1 MIITA
6 AIVGLVLGLL
16 AGGRLDALLNA
27 RLRFGALIVAA
38 ILLRYGTQIAIANDV
53 QVADTLRLPLYAAAF
68 GILAVCLWLN
78 RDRPGLL
85 AVLAGVIANG
95 LAIVVNGGWMPVYL
109 PSLQAS
115 GLTAADLQP
124 TFHIVLP
131 AELNLSFLLHAG
143 PLGDIVP
150 YPIPPLNNVT
160 SIGDVF
166 IAIGLAWFLF
176 ATLTRGE
183 ISDTPVGVALWR
195 GRPQPVAM
203 DRPIVLGGGI
213 GPGLVSPTDLEK
225 FEVPEAE
232 TRAGP
237 KPPHSQRIRQHPYA
251 RLARDARFSAFWTG
265 QTISL
270 FGDRLNQVAIGVL
283 VLTTTGSAL
292 QTGLVFFSAT
302 LPNLVLGPIAGP
314 FVDRWD
320 QKRVMIASDLI
331 RAGLVALIPFAVNA
345 NIWLVYPL
353 AFAITT
359 VSLFFRPAKAAVIPR
374 IVDEEDLVPAN
385 AALWTGETIA
395 DIAGY
400 PLAGLLVA
408 ALGAS
413 VWIAFWIDSAT
424 YLISAGLIFA
434 IAIPPVVAAVTE
446 KVGGAVREFIND
458 LRDGWRVLRERPS
471 MFQNTLVSAVAQ
483 LSIGTTIALTIVYG
497 RDALDG
503 RFIPFPQNYAA
514 IDAVIG
520 VGNLVGGFAIGL
532 IGARMRKGPL
542 IVLGFIG
549 MGVGTIVMGLTQN
562 VLIALAA
569 SLATGIFNLVY
580 VIPTQALF
588 AEQTPEGFMGRVVA
602 FRSSLVLGALTLSM
616 AVSSIAAEHV
626 PVGTII
632 AVAGVITLVAGIV
645 AGLLPAIRD
654 S

>member
-1 MIITA
+1 VILTVAII
-6 AIVGLVLGLL
+6 GLVLGLL
-16 AGGRLDALLNA
+16 AGGRLGALFNA
-27 RLRFGALIVAA
+27 RLRFGALILVA
-38 ILLRYGTQIAIANDV
+38 ILLRYGTQISIANGV
-53 QVADTLRLPLYAAAF
+53 QIADTLRLPLYASAF

-85 AVLAGVIANG
+85 AVLAGVVANG
-95 LAIVVNGGWMPVYL
+95 IALIVNGGWMPVYL
-109 PSLQAS
+109 PSLEAS
-115 GLTAADLQP
+115 GLTTADLQP
-124 TFHIVLP
+124 TFHVVLP

-160 SIGDVF
+160 SIGDIF
-166 IAIGLAWFLF
+166 IAIGLAWFIF
-176 ATLTRGE
+176 ATLVWGE
-183 ISDTPVGVALWR
+183 TSESPVGVTFWR
-195 GRPQPVAM
+195 GRPQPVPD
-203 DRPIVLGGGI
+203 DRPVVLGGGI
-213 GPGLVSPTDLEK
+213 GPGLIPPAVELQ
-225 FEVPEAE
+225 PEAPAE
-232 TRAGP
+232 AAQPAERLPLG
-237 KPPHSQRIRQHPYA
+237 QRIRGHPYV

-270 FGDRLNQVAIGVL
+270 FGDRLNQIAIGVL
-283 VLTTTGSAL
+283 VLATTGSPL

-314 FVDRWD
+314 FVDRWN
-320 QKRVMIASDLI
+320 QKRLMIASDLI
-331 RAGLVALIPFAVNA
+331 RAALVALIPIAVNT
-345 NIWLVYPL
+345 NIWLVYPI
-353 AFAITT
+353 AFSVTT
-359 VSLFFRPAKAAVIPR
+359 VSLFFRPAKAAVVPR
-374 IVDEEDLVPAN
+374 IVDEDDLVPAN

-408 ALGAS
+408 AFGAS

-434 IAIPPVVAAVTE
+434 IAIPPVAAAAKE
-446 KVGGAVREFIND
+446 KIGGAIREFVRD
-458 LRDGWRVLRERPS
+458 LHDGWRVLRERPA

-497 RDALDG
+497 HDALDG

-520 VGNLVGGFAIGL
+520 VGNLVGGFAVGV

-542 IVLGFIG
+542 IVLGFIAMG
-549 MGVGTIVMGLTQN
+549 IGTVVMGVTQN

-569 SLATGIFNLVY
+569 SFAIGVFNLVY
-580 VIPTQALF
+580 VVPTQALF

-602 FRSSLVLGALTLSM
+602 FRSSMVLGALTLSM
-616 AVSSIAAEHV
+616 AVSSVAAEHV
-626 PVGTII
+626 AVGSII
-632 AVAGVITLVAGIV
+632 AVSGVITLGAGIV
-645 AGLLPAIRD
+645 AGLLPAIRN